1 MTRDRAAH
9 GGFTLLE
16 VLVALAILSL
26 AVVTAIQL
34 FAGGLRLLKV
44 AGDHQQ
50 ATLLADQKTREIG
63 AFVEGRETGTE
74 GDFTWERRIES
85 MEVPEALAVTSSKA
99 SRIYTVTVQVRWD
112 GKRSVEIATLR
123 TAPPAEPDDESGGP
137 PRPR

>member
-44 AGDHQQ
+44 AGEHQQ
-50 ATLLADQKTREIG
+50 AALLADQKTREVG
-63 AFVEGRETGTE
+63 ALVEGRETGTE
-74 GDFTWERRIES
+74 GEFTWERSIRS
-85 MEVPEALAVTSSKA
+85 TEVPAEVALTSPKPY
-99 SRIYTVTVQVRWD
+99 RIYTVTVQVRWD
-112 GKRSVEIATLR
+112 GKRSVEVATLR
-123 TAPPAEPDDESGGP
+123 TALPAVPGDSSAGP
-137 PRPR
+137 PTPR